1 MSSMRIYEGSD
12 VLSSFKKT
20 KLLKQL
26 QQIDSSITDI
36 DAKFLHFVDAEEFS
50 EVTDNELKSLLDYGT
65 KSSGS
70 FSGAKQ
76 LIVIPRIGTVS
87 SWSSKATDIAHNA
100 GLTEVKRIERGMA
113 YYFKEAKDFGSEVKA
128 LIHDRMTEDVIDSPK
143 QAEILFKS
151 AKPKP
156 VQYVDVSGSKQELL
170 AANTSMGLALSEEE
184 IDYLYET
191 YKKLGRNPTD
201 VELMMF
207 GVLNSEH
214 CRHKIFNAKWVVDGK
229 EQEKS
234 LFKMIKNTYE
244 KSGDHVLSAYSDN
257 AAVVKGATAE
267 WFVRGEQGQE
277 YKKFSEPANL
287 VMKVETHNHPTAI
300 SPWAGAA
307 TGAGGEIRDG
317 AATGRGA
324 RPKAGL
330 TGFSVSNLHIP
341 GAKRPWENDY
351 SSPDKIASALDI
363 MIDGPLGSAGY
374 NNEFGRPGLGGYF
387 RTFEQSVPSID
398 PNTVWGYH
406 KPIMIAGGVGNIRDC
421 LVKKA
426 KVSAGAKIIV
436 LGGPAMLIG
445 LGGGAASS
453 MQSGDSA
460 EDLDFASVQR
470 ANAEIERRA
479 QEVINACWA
488 KGEASPILSIH
499 DVGAGG
505 LSTAVPELVNDQDL
519 GAEINL
525 RDIPSAEPGLS
536 PMEIWCNEAQERY
549 VLAIDEQDLDGFKLI
564 CERERCPY
572 AVIGTTTEHQE
583 LIISDELL
591 DTKVVDLPLEV
602 LLGRPPKMTR
612 EFKRTSKTIAD
623 FETKDIDIDE
633 AVQRILQLPSVG
645 SKKFLVTIGDRT
657 VSGLVVRDQMVGP
670 WQVPVSD
677 VAVTA
682 SSYEG
687 QTGEAMTMGEK
698 APLALIDATSSARMA
713 VGEALTNIASANIGK
728 ISNVKLSAN
737 WMAAAG
743 YEHEDQKLYDGVK
756 ALGEEFCPALGITI
770 PVGKDSLSMRTVWDK
785 QSVTSPMTVV
795 ISAFAP
801 VVDTGKTLTPQ
812 LKPVGSKLILIDL
825 GMGKNRLGGSALAQ
839 VYNQLGNDA
848 PDIEADL
855 LNKFFQVIQKL
866 SDENKILAYHDRS
879 DGGLLTTISEM
890 VFASRIGVELDI
902 ADMAG
907 KPLDIFFNEEL
918 GAVIQVSDRD
928 ADSVIAELKGS
939 LGDSVHLLGA
949 TSSTQDVV
957 IKNGTEL
964 IYKND
969 RASLEKLWADTSY
982 QIQKLRDNPESAN
995 QEFAAIDDNKNPG
1008 LSLVSNYKTVT
1019 KQYSSRPKVA
1029 ILREQ
1034 GVNGHVEM
1042 AAGFDMAGFSVVDVH
1057 LSDLASGRMNLDDF
1071 SGLVACGGFSYG
1083 DVLGAGEGMAK
1094 SILFNKDLKKMFSDF
1109 FARPNTF
1116 SLGVCNG
1123 CQTFSVL
1130 KDIIPGADH
1139 WPRFLKNKS
1148 EQFEARLSLVKIN
1161 KSPSIFFKG
1170 MEGSVLPVPTAHG
1183 EGRAEFAG
1191 SGAITKAIESQL
1203 TPMQFVD
1210 NYQKVTEN
1218 YPSNPNGSPE
1228 GITALTSE
1236 DGRATI
1242 IMPHPERVFLTKQMS
1257 WYPATDQK
1265 FSPWF
1270 QLFENARQWVE
1281 DQNS

>member
-1 MSSMRIYEGSD
+1 MRIYEGSEA
-12 VLSSFKKT
+12 LSSFKKA
-20 KLLKQL
+20 KLLKEL
-26 QQIDSSITDI
+26 QKIDSTIADI
-36 DAKFLHFVDAEEFS
+36 DAKFLHFVDAETFS
-50 EVTDNELKSLLDYGT
+50 ESTDQELKSLLDYGT
-65 KSSGS
+65 KSTSTLDDD
-70 FSGAKQ
+70 KQ

-100 GLTEVKRIERGMA
+100 GLGEVKRIERGTA
-113 YYFKEAKDFGSEVKA
+113 FYFKGAKDLGSEIKT
-128 LIHDRMTEDVIDSPK
+128 LIHDRMTEDVIDAPEK
-143 QAEILFKS
+143 AEILFKS
-151 AKPKP
+151 AKPRP
-156 VQYVDVSGSKQELL
+156 VQYIDVSGGKNEIL
-170 AANTSMGLALSEEE
+170 AANTSMGLAISEEE

-191 YKKLGRNPTD
+191 YKKLERNPTD

-214 CRHKIFNAKWVVDGK
+214 CRHKIFKSKWVIDGK
-229 EQEKS
+229 EQGKS
-234 LFKMIKNTYE
+234 LFVMIKNTYK
-244 KSGDHVLSAYSDN
+244 KSGDNVLSAYSDN
-257 AAVVKGATAE
+257 AAVVKGSEAE
-267 WFVRGEQGQE
+267 WFVRGEQGEE
-277 YKKFSEPANL
+277 YKRFSEPANL

-341 GAKRPWENDY
+341 DAKRPWENDF
-351 SSPDKIASALDI
+351 SSPDKIASALNI

-387 RTFEQSVPSID
+387 RTYEQTVPSID
-398 PNTVWGYH
+398 PNTIWGYH
-406 KPIMIAGGVGNIRDC
+406 KPIMIAGGVGNIRDS

-426 KVSAGAKIIV
+426 KVLAGAKIIV

-453 MQSGDSA
+453 MESGASA

-488 KGEASPILSIH
+488 KGQSNPILSIH

-505 LSTAVPELVNDQDL
+505 LSTAVPELVNDQEL
-519 GAEINL
+519 GAKLKL
-525 RDIPSAEPGLS
+525 RDIPSADNGLS

-549 VLAIDEQDLDGFKLI
+549 VLAIEDKDLAEFKKI
-564 CERERCPY
+564 CERERCPF
-572 AVIGTTTEHQE
+572 AVIGETSNDRR
-583 LIISDELL
+583 LIINDQLL
-591 DTKVVDLPLEV
+591 STDVVDLPLDV
-602 LLGRPPKMTR
+602 LFGNPPKMIR
-612 EFKRTSKTIAD
+612 EFNNSSQSPPKIEINNIK
-623 FETKDIDIDE
+623 IDE
-633 AVQRILQLPSVG
+633 AVQRVLQLPSVG
-645 SKKFLVTIGDRT
+645 SKKFLITIGDRT

-687 QTGEAMTMGEK
+687 HTGEAMTMGEK
-698 APLALIDATSSARMA
+698 APLALIDAASSARMA
-713 VGEALTNIASANIGK
+713 VGEAITNIAAAKIGE

-743 YEHEDQKLYDGVK
+743 YENQDQKLYDGVK

-770 PVGKDSLSMRTVWDK
+770 PVGKDSLSMRTVWDEH
-785 QSVTSPMTVV
+785 SVTSPMTVV

-801 VVDTGKTLTPQ
+801 VSDTGKTLTPQ
-812 LKPVGSKLILIDL
+812 LKPVDSKLILIDL
-825 GMGKNRLGGSALAQ
+825 GLGKNRLGGSALAQ
-839 VYNQLGNDA
+839 VYNQLGNEA
-848 PDIEADL
+848 PDIEADS
-855 LNKFFQVIQKL
+855 LNEFFQVIQKL
-866 SDENKILAYHDRS
+866 SDENRILAYHDRS
-879 DGGLLTTISEM
+879 DGGLITTISEM
-890 VFASRIGVELDI
+890 VFASRIGADLDI
-902 ADMAG
+902 TNMPGD
-907 KPLDIFFNEEL
+907 PLNILFNEEL
-918 GAVIQVSDRD
+918 GAVIQVSSSD
-928 ADSVIAELKGS
+928 ADSVTSELRNAV
-939 LGDSVHLLGA
+939 GDSVHVLGA
-949 TSSTQDVV
+949 TNSTQDVV
-957 IKNGTEL
+957 IKNGSEL

-982 QIQKLRDNPESAN
+982 QIQKLRDNPESAD
-995 QEFAAIDDNKNPG
+995 QEFAAIDDTKNPG
-1008 LSLVSNYKTVT
+1008 LSMVSEFKPTG
-1019 KQYSSRPKVA
+1019 KQYSTRPKVA

-1042 AAGFDMAGFSVVDVH
+1042 AASFDYAGFSAVDVH

-1094 SILFNKDLKKMFSDF
+1094 SILFNSALKKMFSDF

-1139 WPRFLKNKS
+1139 WPRFLKNSS

-1183 EGRAEFAG
+1183 EGRADFSNPGDTKNALG
-1191 SGAITKAIESQL
+1191 SNFV
-1203 TPMQFVD
+1203 PMQFLD

-1218 YPSNPNGSPE
+1218 YPSNPNGSPL

-1242 IMPHPERVFLTKQMS
+1242 IMPHPERVFLTKQLS
-1257 WYPATDQK
+1257 WHPETDQK

-1270 QLFENARQWVE
+1270 QLFENAREWV
-1281 DQNS
+1281 DNQKN